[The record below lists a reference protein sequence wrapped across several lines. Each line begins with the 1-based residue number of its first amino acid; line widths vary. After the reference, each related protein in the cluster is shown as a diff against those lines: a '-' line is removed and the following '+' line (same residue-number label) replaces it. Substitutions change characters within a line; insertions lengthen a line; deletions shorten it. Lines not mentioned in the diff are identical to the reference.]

1 MNYDHIKNITKDEN
15 SSTELYVSELLT
27 IIAIHNLLKFR
38 KTIKIINYT
47 KLPMWNSYIFDYCG
61 GSQIFISDKSKITW
75 KQNVTE
81 FIYS

>member
-47 KLPMWNSYIFDYCG
+47 KLPM
-61 GSQIFISDKSKITW
+61 
-75 KQNVTE
+75 
-81 FIYS
+81 